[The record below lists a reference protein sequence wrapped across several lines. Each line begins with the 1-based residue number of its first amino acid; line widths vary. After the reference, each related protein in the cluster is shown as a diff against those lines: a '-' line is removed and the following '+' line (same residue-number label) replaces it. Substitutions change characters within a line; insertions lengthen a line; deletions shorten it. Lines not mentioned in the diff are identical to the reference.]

1 MTTKTVQRPL
11 TPIDLEILAAM
22 AQPDTLLRWHANKHP
37 DHGLA
42 GRGLIV
48 GPGAKLCGR
57 WYHGVP
63 LSSYTVRRLIE
74 GRHIT
79 PIDAANA
86 RPFSAG
92 DPPYRDF
99 IPRK

>member
-1 MTTKTVQRPL
+1 MTTPTKQRPL
-11 TPIDLEILAAM
+11 SPLDLEILAAM
-22 AQPDTLLRWHANKHP
+22 AQPGTVLRWHANKYP
-37 DHGLA
+37 NPGLA
-42 GRGLIV
+42 GRGLIL
-48 GPGAKLCGR
+48 GPGSELRGH

-92 DPPYRDF
+92 DPLFRDF
-99 IPRK
+99 TPRK